1 MCLRTGGEHGK
12 HPGMCIT
19 LPGISPLPGTRSLQS
34 GVTLIELMVGLVIMA
49 ILLGVG
55 VPSFRSFIAGNRLT
69 SSSNELVSALA
80 LARSEAV
87 RRGTRITV
95 CKSADGAACTTAG
108 GWQQGW
114 LVFTDQTR
122 ATANAT
128 VDAGEAVI
136 VRGQAVPTPV
146 VILGGATAQNF
157 VSFAADGTT
166 RNMAGALQGGRIRV
180 CYAND
185 ALSNAR
191 RARDI
196 EVLNTGRL
204 ATTNPGNVD
213 ASCAAP

>member
-1 MCLRTGGEHGK
+1 MCT
-12 HPGMCIT
+12 T
-19 LPGISPLPGTRSLQS
+19 LPGMFPPRGIRSAQR
-34 GVTLIELMVGLVIMA
+34 GVTLIELMVAVTVMA

-55 VPSFRSFIAGNRLT
+55 VPSFRSFIAANRLS
-69 SSSNELVSALA
+69 SSSNELVGALA

-87 RRGTRITV
+87 RRGTRVTV

-136 VRGQAVPTPV
+136 VRGQAVPAPV
-146 VILGGATAQNF
+146 VILGGASAQNF

-166 RNMAGALQGGRIRV
+166 RNMAGTLQGGLIRV
-180 CYAND
+180 CYPND
-185 ALSNAR
+185 VLSNAR

-213 ASCAAP
+213 AACAAP